1 MVAPVV
7 SGTTQWCRTRMP
19 LLVHRAVAA
28 AHSQAPRHS
37 DCLAQVL
44 LVEDSRAVLQL
55 DQTMAMRRPVAVVV
69 APAVLVKPQ
78 PHRRAVTAALVYGAQ
93 SQDPLRHMV
102 AVEVVANDPQVA
114 LVRVTAVADLAG
126 LTRRAQQ
133 ALRIEVAVVV
143 GLVTAPVLV

>member
-7 SGTTQWCRTRMP
+7 SGTTQGCRTRMP
-19 LLVHRAVAA
+19 LLVHRVVAA
-28 AHSQAPRHS
+28 AHRRPPRNS
-37 DCLAQVL
+37 DYPALVL
-44 LVEDSRAVLQL
+44 LVEDLRAVLQL
-55 DQTMAMRRPVAVVV
+55 DQAMAMRRPVAVVV

-78 PHRRAVTAALVYGAQ
+78 PQRRAVTAALVYRAQ

-114 LVRVTAVADLAG
+114 LVRVSAVADLAG

-143 GLVTAPVLV
+143 GLVTAPVRV